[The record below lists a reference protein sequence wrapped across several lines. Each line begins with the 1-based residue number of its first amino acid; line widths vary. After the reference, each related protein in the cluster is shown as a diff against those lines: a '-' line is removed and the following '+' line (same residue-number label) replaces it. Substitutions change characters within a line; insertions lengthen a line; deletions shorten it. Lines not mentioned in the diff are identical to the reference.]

1 MSWKND
7 KAILRVYNAFKR
19 SKDKI
24 YKEDI
29 EALKQLNDELK
40 NNEIK
45 YVNDNLLFAKLL
57 CYTFNQNLHF
67 HGNIKIA
74 IKSASDILKEPL
86 GFHLQNLHK
95 NINSKKIE
103 EFLLSKGFELD
114 HFNHKENGNDN
125 LLQENEKSGDEK
137 YLLIADKHV
146 CKLLKG
152 KYFSYNF
159 FGIVKYVHVLSSE
172 TRKLEGRD
180 VHVLR
185 CIVLRNSNNT
195 KSASNQYIELP
206 EIGLLNTAYCVVEKL
221 AFELLKKKILKE
233 I

>member
-1 MSWKND
+1 METLIQARY
-7 KAILRVYNAFKR
+7 KALP
-19 SKDKI
+19 DL
-24 YKEDI
+24 I
-29 EALKQLNDELK
+29 EKVLSVQE
-40 NNEIK
+40 NE
-45 YVNDNLLFAKLL
+45 N
-57 CYTFNQNLHF
+57 C
-67 HGNIKIA
+67 
-74 IKSASDILKEPL
+74 
-86 GFHLQNLHK
+86 
-95 NINSKKIE
+95 KKTLE
-103 EFLLSKGFELD
+103 R
-114 HFNHKENGNDN
+114 

-137 YLLIADKHV
+137 YLLIADRHV
-146 CKLLKG
+146 CKLLKD

-195 KSASNQYIELP
+195 RSASNQYIELS